1 MIIHEHAYDMKWV
14 VIVNNEVNAFEK
26 EESAREFYE
35 NELEKSDGCDSVHLF
50 QNISE
55 TWDSNR

>member
-1 MIIHEHAYDMKWV
+1 MIIHEHAYEMEWV
-14 VIVNNEVNAFEK
+14 VIVNNEVNAFRKKDSAKKFYKEK
-26 EESAREFYE
+26 
-35 NELEKSDGCDSVHLF
+35 LEKSDGCDSVHLF

>member
-26 EESAREFYE
+26 EESAREFYK
-35 NELEKSDGCDSVHLF
+35 NELEKSDGCDSIHLF

-55 TWDSNR
+55 